1 MHEMGLVRDLL
12 SRAEAAANGGDVTAL
27 RLRVGALSGADP
39 GYLREHIDRE
49 ATQRWGRSPMVE
61 IEASEDATHPDALG
75 VVLVSVE
82 V

>member
-1 MHEMGLVRDLL
+1 MHEMSLVRDLL
-12 SRAEAAANGGDVTAL
+12 SRAEAAAKGGDVTAL

-49 ATQRWGRSPMVE
+49 ATERWGHRPLIE
-61 IEASEDATHPDALG
+61 IEASDDVTHPDALG